1 MRGGITHTV
10 KRYVK
15 VNNKY
20 IKDQYNPDE
29 KSTCLQYLEANNCQ
43 ITQKLP
49 TNVFA

>member
-1 MRGGITHTV
+1 MLLFEKCMRGGITHTV

-29 KSTCLQYLEANNCQ
+29 KSTCLQYLEANN
-43 ITQKLP
+43 
-49 TNVFA
+49 